1 MKRLI
6 PLMLAMALVF
16 TTVGATFAQE
26 TQKKGSKKV
35 PKKKKSEP
43 TKKEGR

>member
-6 PLMLAMALVF
+6 TLMLATAFVF

-26 TQKKGSKKV
+26 TQKKEKKA